1 MINKFEKFIT
11 ERIESEIMSW
21 KTFESYY
28 MIESNV
34 PKHSASYKTHMGN
47 SIPLT
52 PTITK
57 LIFEGK
63 KSVAFHISDI
73 YHNKDLMALEG
84 TKKPISCFTYYKDM
98 ETTKITPHTKGGV
111 VYLLEGDL
119 LFSYNKDAMSSPDES
134 GRRWVSTDNFP
145 HKFQD
150 ELSEWRKKNPYWT
163 NREGDTV
170 KLVVPGENPDVG
182 LEVGYS
188 FIKKYI
194 HFIEE
199 LVKKHVEDIRRFC
212 NLYYNDSDSKE
223 YDYNEIVLSN
233 VKVKEVLLN
242 KDVILGKMYSEPELS
257 ANDFNYTYDS
267 TTNKVVKTLK
277 NKEKNDI
284 EPINDIGL
292 NQIIDGFK
300 KKSIKVVIAENKDD
314 VLKWF
319 HQNGGITDRNEF
331 IKGKERYGDKFW

>member
-1 MINKFEKFIT
+1 MKRVIRLTEGDLVRLVKRVIN
-11 ERIESEIMSW
+11 
-21 KTFESYY
+21 
-28 MIESNV
+28 ESNV

-73 YHNKDLMALEG
+73 YHIKDLMSLEG

-150 ELSEWRKKNPYWT
+150 ELLEWRKKNPYSGLLGFSGARKWT
-163 NREGDTV
+163 V
-170 KLVVPGENPDVG
+170 
-182 LEVGYS
+182 
-188 FIKKYI
+188 
-194 HFIEE
+194 
-199 LVKKHVEDIRRFC
+199 
-212 NLYYNDSDSKE
+212 
-223 YDYNEIVLSN
+223 
-233 VKVKEVLLN
+233 
-242 KDVILGKMYSEPELS
+242 
-257 ANDFNYTYDS
+257 
-267 TTNKVVKTLK
+267 
-277 NKEKNDI
+277 
-284 EPINDIGL
+284 
-292 NQIIDGFK
+292 
-300 KKSIKVVIAENKDD
+300 
-314 VLKWF
+314 
-319 HQNGGITDRNEF
+319 
-331 IKGKERYGDKFW
+331 